1 MKIKNKYA
9 IGTQV
14 MFYEIEMFPD
24 NISGIVNTLNL
35 VDNRENLTYHFTY
48 NMTEAFEL
56 VDTSKVSKNEL
67 KEKFLAQINR
77 LKSYGVNVEYDILEG
92 KMPYSMANYRR
103 DFNYLNC
110 TNNDI
115 LIWGETDCY
124 MPAETYPILEQIHEY
139 STSQN
144 IWKYVVTFAIRKMW
158 DSSWSV
164 LEHTDFENCKYYEKT
179 EPLCFTEKSSIRYV
193 MSIDEM
199 NEINKKSKEL
209 DIRILN
215 NPRFDGS
222 GAIFSSDLIKSGANI
237 PLAAFGIA
245 SDDTF
250 MMEACKK
257 TMGKLY
263 TQYVVKN
270 ILKVHNREH
279 PKKRNYALNIYGEE
293 STQSK
298 KGDWYKV
305 IRGTNEQN
313 LNLYSNTNQNKFFTY
328 EDCLKTLN
336 K

>member
-1 MKIKNKYA
+1 MNIKNKY
-9 IGTQV
+9 ITGTQIL
-14 MFYEIEMFPD
+14 FYEIEMFSD
-24 NISGIVNTLNL
+24 NISGIINTLKH
-35 VDNRENLTYHFTY
+35 VDNRENLSYHFTF
-48 NMTEAFEL
+48 NMSEAFEL
-56 VDTSKVSKNEL
+56 IDIKKISKDEL
-67 KEKFLAQINR
+67 KRKFIVQIDR
-77 LKSYGVNVEYDILEG
+77 LKCEGVNVKYDILEG
-92 KMPYSMANYRR
+92 KEPYSMANYRR

-124 MPAETYPILEQIHEY
+124 MPAELYPILEQIYNY

-158 DSSWSV
+158 DNSWST
-164 LEHTDFENCKYYEKT
+164 LEHVEFENAKYYEKT
-179 EPLCFTEKSSIRYV
+179 EPKCFTEKSSIRYV

-199 NEINKKSKEL
+199 NEINSKYKEL

-215 NPRFDGS
+215 QPRFDGS

-250 MMEACKK
+250 MMEACRK
-257 TMGKLY
+257 TMGNQY
-263 TQYVVKN
+263 VQYVVKN

-279 PKKRNYALNIYGEE
+279 PRKRNYALNIFGEE
-293 STQSK
+293 STQAK

-305 IRGTNEQN
+305 IRNTNEQN
-313 LNLYSNTNQNKFFTY
+313 LHMYSNTNQNKFLTY
-328 EDCLKTLN
+328 QDCLNTL